1 MFAETESLSSRD
13 WRKRIGGKWLI
24 SPHAYVI
31 TSFLGFTYVATSEN
45 LSKVALLEY
54 EKWAFIYVVAIANV
68 GLMELLFASTIFAK
82 RGTNSISA
90 GVAVAYHG
98 FAGLLVAGQISFGM
112 HLLNLKSEV
121 TIYERLIVY
130 TLLATWWGSMMTIFL
145 DMREQHKVSR
155 AELIERAV
163 LREIGFLQQS
173 TFSITMRSALE
184 SEIRRELEGTHE
196 KIEDTSDHLSWTEKS
211 DALLAAAAGSV
222 RRVSQHLAKQGS
234 IKYPKLRFWELPR
247 NIIQN
252 QPFATLFIIAIDLS
266 AAAPGQLKLLGRD
279 HGLLLI
285 GLITVLIIAVTVP
298 ANALMKKAPQWRP
311 QIFVICVVLLQSSVP
326 IRTHFRDIW
335 APGESSATWQ
345 LTQIFS
351 GVFVIFATSSVGA
364 WRNLNDQ
371 ISRNFKNTLDEG
383 VITAIAESEETANL
397 AREASRILHG
407 SVQTRLVSCAMVIQ
421 QASKSG
427 DQERINLA
435 LSEASSIL
443 QAPLS
448 TPPYGESVEQ
458 EVRRKVQLWDGLCK
472 FSVKISDNS
481 LVFNE
486 SKSIV
491 TGRVIEEGI
500 SNAIRHGKAKFIEI
514 SVIVASDN
522 SSKIVIKNNGREV
535 SNFTPGM
542 GTAFLEQASH
552 SNWSL
557 TSTEGTTML
566 EIHLP

>member
-1 MFAETESLSSRD
+1 MFAETESLASGD
-13 WRKRIGGKWLI
+13 WRKRVGGKWLI
-24 SPHAYVI
+24 SPRAYVI
-31 TSFLGFTYVATSEN
+31 TSFFGFTYVATSEN

-54 EKWAFIYVVAIANV
+54 QKWALIYVVAIANV
-68 GLMELLFASTIFAK
+68 GLIELLLSTTIFAK
-82 RGTNSISA
+82 RGTNPISA
-90 GVAVAYHG
+90 RVAVIYHG
-98 FAGLLVAGQISFGM
+98 FTGFLVAGQISLGM
-112 HLLNLKSEV
+112 HFLNLTSEV
-121 TIYERLIVY
+121 TTYERLIVY
-130 TLLATWWGSMMTIFL
+130 TLFASWWGSMLTIFF
-145 DMREQHKVSR
+145 DMREQHKVNR

-163 LREIGFLQQS
+163 LREIGLLQQS
-173 TFSITMRSALE
+173 AFSTTMRSALE

-196 KIEDTSDHLSWTEKS
+196 QIESTSDLLSWTQKS

-222 RRVSQHLAKQGS
+222 RRVSQHLSKQGS
-234 IKYPKLRFWELPR
+234 VKYPKLRFWELPR

-252 QPFATLFIIAIDLS
+252 QPFATLFIIAIDLT

-279 HGLLLI
+279 HGLFLI

-298 ANALMKKAPQWRP
+298 ANAFMKKAPQWRS
-311 QIFVICVVLLQSSVP
+311 QIFLISIVLLQSSVL
-326 IRTHFRDIW
+326 IRAHFRDIW
-335 APGESSATWQ
+335 VPGESPATWQ
-345 LTQIFS
+345 LTQAFS

-364 WRNLNDQ
+364 WRNLNGQ
-371 ISRNFKNTLDEG
+371 MSRNFRSTLDDG
-383 VITAIAESEETANL
+383 VIIAIAESEETANL

-435 LSEASSIL
+435 LTEASSIL

-448 TPPYGESVEQ
+448 PPAYGESVEQ

-472 FSVKISDNS
+472 FSVTISDNS

-491 TGRVIEEGI
+491 AGRVIEEGI

-514 SVIVASDN
+514 SVMVASDN
-522 SSKIVIKNNGREV
+522 SSQIVMKNNGKEV
-535 SNFTPGM
+535 SKVTPGM

-552 SNWSL
+552 SKWSL
-557 TSTEGTTML
+557 TSSKGTTTL
-566 EIHLP
+566 EVHLP